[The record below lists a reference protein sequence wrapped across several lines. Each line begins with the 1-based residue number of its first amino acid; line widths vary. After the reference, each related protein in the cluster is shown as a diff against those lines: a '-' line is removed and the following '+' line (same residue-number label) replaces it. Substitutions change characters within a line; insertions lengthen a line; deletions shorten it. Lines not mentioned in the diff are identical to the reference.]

1 MIIWI
6 VYAAAFVVGAN
17 IMGFEMLGTRYL
29 FPYFG
34 GGINTWASLISVV
47 LLALMCGYYAG
58 GYLVDRLERQRGLYM
73 PLFAAGA
80 YFIAFPYFAD
90 PVLSAIMAAQ
100 GASLT
105 ATLLGSM
112 LVCFVPLTALGMFTP
127 WSVKLVV
134 RRMDNVGQATGLLYA
149 ISTLGNVFG
158 ILFTTYV
165 LMPSY
170 GSRPLT
176 QFFGLV
182 AIAVGILFI
191 WLERRRV

>member
-6 VYAAAFVVGAN
+6 VYAAAFVVGAV
-17 IMGFEMLGTRYL
+17 IMGFEMLGSRYL

-34 GGINTWASLISVV
+34 GGIGTWASLISVV
-47 LLALMCGYYAG
+47 LLALMVGYYLG
-58 GYLVDRLERQRGLYM
+58 GYLVDRLDRQRGLFV

-90 PVLSAIMAAQ
+90 PILNTIMNVQ
-100 GASLT
+100 GASL
-105 ATLLGSM
+105 AASLMGSL
-112 LVCFVPLTALGMFTP
+112 LVCFVPLAALGMFTP

-134 RRMDNVGQATGLLYA
+134 TRMDTVGQATGLLYA
-149 ISTLGNVFG
+149 VSTLGNVFG

-165 LMPSY
+165 LMPAI

-176 QFFGLV
+176 QIFGVICILV
-182 AIAVGILFI
+182 GLLFI
-191 WLERRRV
+191 WLERRRD